1 MRATPTSL
9 ENNRIKLTV
18 EVDESEMAIAL
29 DETAAALAKQVS
41 IKGFRKGKVPKNV
54 LIAHL
59 GGLEALRSE
68 AIRESMPDFYARAV
82 ADTLSDPIGQPD
94 INITAGE
101 SEGPLTFEAEVEVRP
116 EVEIS
121 GQRDLRVTIPSPNV
135 SDKEVDAQVD
145 RFRETDATLRDVD
158 RPIQTSDLVTMDLH
172 VQEIATDAEPLEMSD
187 YMYTVGSGT
196 ITGGVDE
203 LILGLKAGEELKVNG
218 SVGNGV
224 VATYTMQLKKV
235 KERVLPEL
243 TDEWV
248 EENTEWTSVEEM
260 REAILTQMR
269 RRKVVEAQ
277 LSQRDAM
284 LMALGD
290 LVSPDLVPEVL
301 VDSETNERLHDL
313 GHRLGEQ
320 KMNLEMFLQVTNQ
333 APEQLLATLR
343 EDAVRA
349 VRIDL
354 AMRALVRAEHLEP
367 TPEEIDQELETTA
380 AAMNVDA
387 DILRTNLRNT
397 GRVVAFQ
404 AEVAKMKASRWLTE
418 NVTFVD
424 PDGVEIDRALL
435 RTDQSEVAEDE
446 IVETDSVETGV
457 ETVEA
462 DPGEEPDA

>member
-1 MRATPTSL
+1 MRATPTFL
-9 ENNRIKLTV
+9 DNNRIKLIV
-18 EVDESEMAIAL
+18 EVDETEMALAL
-29 DETAAALAKQVS
+29 DETAATMAKQVS

-54 LIAHL
+54 LIAHM

-116 EVEIS
+116 EIAIE
-121 GQRDLRVTIPSPNV
+121 GERDLRVTIPSPNV
-135 SDKEVDAQVD
+135 LDSEVDTQID
-145 RFRETDATLRDVD
+145 RFRETDATLRDVE
-158 RPIQTSDLVTMDLH
+158 RPIQNGDLVTMDLH
-172 VQEIATDAEPLEMSD
+172 VQQIATDVEPLEMSD

-196 ITGGVDE
+196 ITGGVDD
-203 LILGLKAGEELKVNG
+203 LILGLKAGEELKMNG
-218 SVGNGV
+218 NLGGGI
-224 VATYTMQLKKV
+224 VATYTMQLKQV

-248 EENTEWTSVEEM
+248 EENTEWKSVEEM
-260 REAILTQMR
+260 REVILTQMR
-269 RRKVVEAQ
+269 QRKVVEAQ

-284 LMALGD
+284 LVALGD
-290 LVSPDLVPEVL
+290 LVSADLVPEVL

-313 GHRLGEQ
+313 GHRLSEQ

-333 APEQLLATLR
+333 SPDQLLATLR
-343 EDAVRA
+343 EYAVRA

-367 TPEEIDQELETTA
+367 SQEEIDEELETTA
-380 AAMNVDA
+380 KAMNVEA
-387 DILRTNLRNT
+387 DVLRENLRNS
-397 GRVVAFQ
+397 GRVMSFH
-404 AEVAKMKASRWLTE
+404 AEVAKMKASRWLSE

-424 PDGVEIDRALL
+424 PDGVEIDRELL
-435 RTDQSEVAEDE
+435 RADQSEQSEAESTE
-446 IVETDSVETGV
+446 IVEETTPSDQS
-457 ETVEA
+457 EDA
-462 DPGEEPDA
+462 DA